1 MTDSDAGKSSL
12 RGVRMLGWK
21 LWSEPGMLG
30 KGWPAGDHRLLPVV
44 LYNGQRKVHKDAW
57 ESLRLYRWTPKPLL
71 L

>member
-1 MTDSDAGKSSL
+1 
-12 RGVRMLGWK
+12 MLGWK

-30 KGWPAGDHRLLPVV
+30 KGWPAGGHRLLPVV
-44 LYNGQRKVHKDAW
+44 LYNGQRKVRKDAW